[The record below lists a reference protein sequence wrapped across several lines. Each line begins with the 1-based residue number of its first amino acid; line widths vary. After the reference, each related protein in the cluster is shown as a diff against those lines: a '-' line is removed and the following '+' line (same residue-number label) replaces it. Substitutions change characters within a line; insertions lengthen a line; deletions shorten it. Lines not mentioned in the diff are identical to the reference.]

1 MNVPDIDRRT
11 KRDIIEK
18 ISELARSYLPEWRFT
33 EENPD
38 IGSVIAMIFADMF
51 EGTVKRYN
59 NVLYKHHI
67 AFLNN
72 LDIAIKPSVPAKG
85 VVCFEQSAD
94 FITGVYVPS
103 KTKLIA
109 GTGGAGGSVIFETQR
124 SVFVTPAKISGII
137 YHSPAND
144 SIAVAYGGNEDITAK
159 RISLFDIN
167 CGENIQ
173 KHFFAFCHRFVLNVN
188 GSCGIRLAFQ
198 HSEGGIGNKLMECIS
213 DSRRMRWLYYCS
225 GEWKPFDYAGIE
237 EDFIVL
243 KGDNV
248 SIAEEEYEGYRSC
261 WIGCEAVGMK
271 DMEPLGI
278 KSLRIKTLKEDISPE
293 VIYAD
298 DTEQAIEKFQ
308 PFGEELS
315 LYREC
320 YIACRE
326 AFSKANAK
334 VTLCFTL
341 SYTELEKE
349 FILPV
354 PPVEWKLIMKK
365 PEEAYYIEKLPVVC
379 DRVIWEYW
387 NGLGWARLD
396 LDGGAETVF
405 NNSRSGEIKLSF
417 RCPESIRAIPVNAY
431 DTHWI
436 RMRLVSSKNIFQ
448 TNCRHYA
455 PVISGLRIEYC
466 YEGSGL
472 LPERALAWN
481 NTVNQDITQS
491 LASGSGAV
499 LFRGGQGKNVLYI
512 GFDRY
517 PEGSP
522 ISIYF
527 NIDGKSASD
536 GKSSGETG
544 GVPVLEW
551 EYYSSAGKWKEFKLS
566 DTTGGFSDP
575 GIVTLIIPEDFAD
588 TEIFGRKCFWLR
600 ITDADNENVSSRRVP
615 SVQGIYINSVEV
627 LNEETMEEE
636 IFFVEEK
643 KPGFSIRLSRKNIIS
658 LKVMVN
664 EQGASLS
671 PSSDEYL
678 DAVRRHDIEIKKDS
692 QGNVSG
698 VWRAWDEVDSFIGSR
713 PGDRHYIVDRI
724 TGEILFGDG
733 KKGMIPQK
741 RYDEAIRVLYSS
753 GGGKSGNLS
762 PGSIDRMADA
772 MRFIGRVYNPA
783 STHGGSNCEDVDAA
797 VRRGANILKHGGRA
811 VTEEDFEA
819 LAMEASRSIAR
830 VKCVSNINREGVFS
844 PGQVTVAVLMEEFDN
859 CHSAFLAQK
868 ESIESFLRDKASC
881 TLCNGRIR
889 VVKPVFLKVSAKLWF
904 KVKTAEN
911 IYEIQRRVKEKIM
924 GFIDPVK
931 GNFNNCGWNIGEL
944 PNRAQIFSYVKSMDI
959 EGSIERLILTVSD
972 AEDAAGVETHMADL
986 AYNPFYMGING
997 QHEVTV
1003 IYG

>member
-1 MNVPDIDRRT
+1 MNIPDIDQRS

-72 LDIAIKPSVPAKG
+72 LDIAIKPAVPAKG
-85 VVCFEQSAD
+85 VVCLEQSAD

-103 KTKLIA
+103 GTKLIA
-109 GTGGAGGSVIFETQR
+109 GTRGAVGSIIFETQR
-124 SVFVTPAKISGII
+124 SVFVTPAKISGIV

-144 SIAVAYGGNEDITAK
+144 SIALVYEGNEDITAK

-167 CGENIQ
+167 CGKNIQ
-173 KHFFAFCHRFVLNVN
+173 KHFFAFCHKFVLNVN
-188 GSCGIRLAFQ
+188 GSCSIRLAFQ
-198 HSEGGIGNKLMECIS
+198 HSEGSIREKLIERIS
-213 DSRRMRWLYYCS
+213 DSREVRWLYCCS
-225 GEWKPFDYAGIE
+225 GEWKPFEHADIE

-243 KGDNV
+243 KGDKV
-248 SIAEEEYEGYRSC
+248 SITEEEYEGHRSC
-261 WIGCEAVGMK
+261 WIGCEAVSMK

-278 KSLRIKTLKEDISPE
+278 KSLRIKTCRQDISPE
-293 VIYAD
+293 VIYVE
-298 DTEQAIEKFQ
+298 DTEQPIEKFQ

-334 VTLCFTL
+334 ITLCFTL
-341 SYTELEKE
+341 SYTELEKD

-365 PEEAYYIEKLPVVC
+365 PAEAYCPERLPVVC

-396 LDGGAETVF
+396 LDGGAEAVF
-405 NNSRSGEIKLSF
+405 NNGRSGEIKLSF
-417 RCPESIRAIPVNAY
+417 SCPESMRAIPVNAY
-431 DTHWI
+431 DTYWI
-436 RMRLVSSKNIFQ
+436 RMRLISSKNIFH
-448 TNCRHYA
+448 TNCCHYA
-455 PVISGLRIEYC
+455 PVVSGLSLEYC

-481 NTVNQDITQS
+481 NTVKQDITQS
-491 LASGSGAV
+491 LARGIGTV
-499 LFRGGQGKNVLYI
+499 LFKGGGGKNVLYM
-512 GFDRY
+512 GFDRC

-527 NIDGKSASD
+527 NVDGKTGSD
-536 GKSSGETG
+536 GKDGN
-544 GVPVLEW
+544 VPVLEW
-551 EYYSSAGKWKEFKLS
+551 EYYSSAGKWKEFKLF
-566 DTTGGFSDP
+566 DATGGFSDP
-575 GIVTLIIPEDFAD
+575 GIVTLIIPEDFAPV
-588 TEIFGRKCFWLR
+588 EIFGKKCFWLR
-600 ITDADNENVSSRRVP
+600 IIDADNEYVRLKRFP
-615 SVQGIYINSVEV
+615 SIRGIYVNSVEV

-636 IFFVEEK
+636 VFFVEEK
-643 KPGFSIRLSRKNIIS
+643 KPGFSIRLSRKNILS

-664 EQGASLS
+664 EQGVSLS

-678 DAVRRHDIEIKKDS
+678 DAVRRNNIEIKKDS

-698 VWRAWDEVDSFIGSR
+698 VWMVWDEVDSFIG
-713 PGDRHYIVDRI
+713 PGPNDRHYIVDRVA
-724 TGEILFGDG
+724 GEILFGDG
-733 KKGMIPQK
+733 KRGMIPHK
-741 RYDEAIRVLYSS
+741 RYDEAIRVFYTI

-783 STHGGSNCEDVDAA
+783 STHGGSNCEDVEAA

-830 VKCVSNINREGVFS
+830 VKCVSNISREGVFS
-844 PGQVTVAVLMEEFDN
+844 PGQVTVAVLMEEYDN
-859 CHSAFLAQK
+859 CHSSFLAQR
-868 ESIESFLRDKASC
+868 ESIESFLRSRASC
-881 TLCNGRIR
+881 TLANGRIR
-889 VVKPVFLKVSAKLWF
+889 VIKPVFLKVSAKLWF

-911 IYEIQRRVKEKIM
+911 IYEIQRRAKEKIS
-924 GFIDPVK
+924 GFIDPLK

-944 PNRAQIFSYVKSMDI
+944 PNRAQIFSYVKSMGI

-972 AEDAAGVETHMADL
+972 AEDAARTETHIADL
-986 AYNPFYMGING
+986 KSNPFYMGING
-997 QHEVTV
+997 EHEVTI
-1003 IYG
+1003 IYE